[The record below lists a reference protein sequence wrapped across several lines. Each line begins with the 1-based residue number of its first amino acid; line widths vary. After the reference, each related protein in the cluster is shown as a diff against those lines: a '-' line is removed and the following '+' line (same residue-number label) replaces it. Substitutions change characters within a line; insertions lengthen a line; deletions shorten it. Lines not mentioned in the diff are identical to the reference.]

1 MRHRPTDPSR
11 RPRPTPANGIDETRA
26 RVREIDCGDSPNGPV
41 AVRRADEAQ
50 DPENSAPGSALGDQP
65 QAL

>member
-11 RPRPTPANGIDETRA
+11 RPRPTPPDGIDESRA
-26 RVREIDCGDSPNGPV
+26 GAREIDCGESPKGPLET
-41 AVRRADEAQ
+41 RRADA
-50 DPENSAPGSALGDQP
+50 APGTGESDPGSGLGEQP